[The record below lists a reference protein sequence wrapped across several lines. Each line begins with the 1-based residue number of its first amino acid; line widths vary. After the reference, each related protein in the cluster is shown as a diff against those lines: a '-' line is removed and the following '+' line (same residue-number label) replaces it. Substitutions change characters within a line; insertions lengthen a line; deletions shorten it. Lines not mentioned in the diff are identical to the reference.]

1 MTGSAGG
8 DRRGSFAVP
17 AALIAAVIVLLA
29 AGRGPLAA
37 PPLSVDGFGAWV
49 DERGAVTSA
58 VALARLAA
66 LGAAAWLATV
76 TSLAAAGAW
85 SAAQKAIPPAL
96 RHAVGGMAGVGV
108 ASIVVLGGGNGDR
121 RVDVAAEPLVLLP
134 AESEGTATMT
144 LLEQAPPPPPAPV
157 AEPAPAFAVEE
168 WVVAPGESFWSIA
181 ADVVGDTLG
190 RQPTD
195 AEIDSYWR
203 ALVAANA
210 DRLVSANPDLLLPG
224 QSLVLPA

>member
-1 MTGSAGG
+1 MTGSADA
-8 DRRGSFAVP
+8 DRQASLAVL
-17 AALIAAVIVLLA
+17 AALIAAVVVLLA

-37 PPLSVDGFGAWV
+37 PPLSVDGFAAWV
-49 DERGAVTSA
+49 DERGAVTAA

-85 SAAQKAIPPAL
+85 STAQKAIPPAL
-96 RHAVGGMAGVGV
+96 RHAVGGLAGVGV
-108 ASIVVLGGGNGDR
+108 ASVVVLGGGSGER

-144 LLEQAPPPPPAPV
+144 LLEQAPPLPPAPA
-157 AEPAPAFAVEE
+157 AEPAPAPAVDE
-168 WVVAPGESFWSIA
+168 WVVSPGESFWSIA
-181 ADVVGDTLG
+181 VEVVGDTLG

-195 AEIDSYWR
+195 AEVDGYWR
-203 ALVAANA
+203 ALIAANA

-224 QSLVLPA
+224 QSLHLPA